1 MLLHLGKSGINA
13 TGDRNRMNSKF
24 AVEWVN
30 VRDIH
35 EDKDNPNS
43 MNEEE
48 FNALISEIKT
58 HGFVQPIVTRKC
70 NCEILSKE
78 HRAIV
83 GGEHRWRASQH
94 PDIGM
99 KEVPCIDVDLNDEE
113 AKLLMVNLNRI
124 HGKHI
129 PLKLAGLIVD
139 LNRKIPTDELQKRL
153 YVSKEDLIQ
162 MMYPKAGESIK
173 ITNSLI
179 KDHSKTQLRETQLF
193 SIALTREQYDRV
205 TETLA
210 QVSKDQK
217 CKKGEALVKVCRTY
231 SEKMNGNDV

>member
-1 MLLHLGKSGINA
+1 
-13 TGDRNRMNSKF
+13 MNSKF
-24 AVEWVN
+24 TVEWVN
-30 VRDIH
+30 VKDIH

-58 HGFVQPIVTRKC
+58 YGLIQPIVTRKC
-70 NCEILSKE
+70 KCEILAKE
-78 HRAIV
+78 HRVIV
-83 GGEHRWRASQH
+83 GGEHRWRGAQH
-94 PDIGM
+94 PEIAM

-179 KDHSKTQLRETQLF
+179 KEHTKPQLRETQLF
-193 SIALTREQYDRV
+193 SIALTREQYDKV
-205 TETLA
+205 TETLD
-210 QVSKDQK
+210 QVIKDQK
-217 CKKGEALVKVCRTY
+217 CKKAEALVSVCENY
-231 SEKMNGNDV
+231 SPQMNGHDA